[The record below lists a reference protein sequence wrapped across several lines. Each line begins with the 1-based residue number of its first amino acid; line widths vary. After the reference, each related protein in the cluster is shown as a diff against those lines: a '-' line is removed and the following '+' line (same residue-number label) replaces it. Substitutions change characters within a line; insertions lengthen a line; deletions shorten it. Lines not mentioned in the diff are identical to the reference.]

1 MPYES
6 LAAAVVVIHFAVV
19 VFVMAGA
26 LLVVRWPRVA
36 WVHLPVIA
44 WVIFAEWFEK
54 ICPLTFLENWLR
66 QKAGGSFYNTGF
78 VDHYIT
84 PVLYPDGL
92 THQMQVVLGAIILV
106 INLTLYAI
114 AFVRV
119 RQRSKPAVHDAA
131 TQAPLAKPQL

>member
-1 MPYES
+1 MSYES

-19 VFVMAGA
+19 LFVIVGA

-66 QKAGGSFYNTGF
+66 QKGGGSFYNGGF

-92 THQMQVVLGAIILV
+92 THPMQIILGTLILV
-106 INLTLYAI
+106 VNVTLYAI
-114 AFVRV
+114 AFVWHRNRNIIRPPIDEMPEASV
-119 RQRSKPAVHDAA
+119 SHS
-131 TQAPLAKPQL
+131 

>member
-1 MPYES
+1 MLYHS

-26 LLVVRWPRVA
+26 LFVVKWPRVA

-66 QKAGGSFYNTGF
+66 RQGGGSFYNTGF

-92 THQMQVVLGAIILV
+92 TRQMQVILGTLILV
-106 INLTLYAI
+106 INVALYAI
-114 AFVRV
+114 AFVRHRHRDNPSRPV
-119 RQRSKPAVHDAA
+119 G
-131 TQAPLAKPQL
+131 APLSEASAFPN